1 MKKIIIVEDDKI
13 TQQFYS
19 MFFNKYGYEFLITD
33 NGDKILETLLTEEVG
48 LILMDINLSNSY
60 LNNEKIDG
68 IKLSQIIKS
77 YEQLKNIPL
86 VLVTASSLS
95 NQLKQFLSETNAE
108 EIVTKPI
115 LDYSRF
121 LIKINNYLAS
131 WQKKIKY

>member
-33 NGDKILETLLTEEVG
+33 NGDKILETLLTEDVG

-60 LNNEKIDG
+60 LNGEKIDG

-77 YEQLKNIPL
+77 DERTKDIPL

-95 NQLKQFLSETNAE
+95 SQLKHFLSETNAE

-115 LDYSRF
+115 LDYNRF

-131 WQKKIKY
+131 

>member
-19 MFFNKYGYEFLITD
+19 MFFNKNGYEVLITD
-33 NGDKILETLLTEEVG
+33 NGDKILETLFNEEVG

-77 YEQLKNIPL
+77 NERFKSIPL

-95 NQLKQFLSETNAE
+95 NQLRQFLNDTKAE

-115 LDYSRF
+115 LDYNRF
-121 LIKINNYLAS
+121 LNKINTYLAS
-131 WQKKIKY
+131 

>member
-1 MKKIIIVEDDKI
+1 MKKLIVVEDDKI
-13 TQQFYS
+13 TQQFYT
-19 MFFNKYGYEFLITD
+19 MLFNKNGFDTVITD
-33 NGDKILETLLTEEVG
+33 NGDKIFDTLLNEKVG

-60 LNNEKIDG
+60 LNGEKIDG

-77 YEQLKNIPL
+77 DERTKDIPL

-95 NQLKQFLSETNAE
+95 SQLKHFLSETNAE

-115 LDYSRF
+115 LDYNRF

-131 WQKKIKY
+131 

>member
-33 NGDKILETLLTEEVG
+33 NGDKILETLLTEDVG

-68 IKLSQIIKS
+68 IRLSQIIKS

>member
-1 MKKIIIVEDDKI
+1 VKKLIVVEDDKI
-13 TQQFYS
+13 TQQFYT
-19 MFFNKYGYEFLITD
+19 MLFNKNGFDTVITD
-33 NGDKILETLLTEEVG
+33 NGDKIFDTLLNEKVG

-60 LNNEKIDG
+60 LNGEKIDG

-77 YEQLKNIPL
+77 DERTKDIPL

-95 NQLKQFLSETNAE
+95 SQLKHFLSETNAE

-115 LDYSRF
+115 LDYNRF

-131 WQKKIKY
+131 

>member
-19 MFFNKYGYEFLITD
+19 MFFNKNGYEVLITD
-33 NGDKILETLLTEEVG
+33 NGDKILDTLFNEEVG

-77 YEQLKNIPL
+77 NERFKSIPL

-95 NQLKQFLSETNAE
+95 NQLRQFLNDTKAE

-115 LDYSRF
+115 LDYNRF
-121 LIKINNYLAS
+121 LNKINTYLAS
-131 WQKKIKY
+131 

>member
-19 MFFNKYGYEFLITD
+19 IFFNKNGYDVLITD

-77 YEQLKNIPL
+77 NAQFKNIPL
-86 VLVTASSLS
+86 ILVTASSLPD
-95 NQLKQFLSETNAE
+95 QLRQFLNDTKAE

-115 LDYSRF
+115 LNYNRF
-121 LIKINNYLAS
+121 LNKINTYLAS
-131 WQKKIKY
+131 

>member
-33 NGDKILETLLTEEVG
+33 NGDKILETLLTEDVG

>member
-19 MFFNKYGYEFLITD
+19 MFFNKNGYEVLITD
-33 NGDKILETLLTEEVG
+33 NGDKILETLFNEEVG

-77 YEQLKNIPL
+77 NERFKSIPL

-95 NQLKQFLSETNAE
+95 NQLRQFLNDTKAE
-108 EIVTKPI
+108 EIVIKPI
-115 LDYSRF
+115 LDYNRF
-121 LIKINNYLAS
+121 LNKINTYLAS
-131 WQKKIKY
+131 

>member
-131 WQKKIKY
+131 

>member
-33 NGDKILETLLTEEVG
+33 NGDKILETLLTEDVG

-68 IKLSQIIKS
+68 IRLSQIIKS

-131 WQKKIKY
+131 

>member
-33 NGDKILETLLTEEVG
+33 NGDKILETLLTEDVG

-95 NQLKQFLSETNAE
+95 NQLKQFLRETNAE

-131 WQKKIKY
+131 

>member
-1 MKKIIIVEDDKI
+1 MKKLIVVEDDKI
-13 TQQFYS
+13 TQQFYT
-19 MFFNKYGYEFLITD
+19 MFFDKNGYDTVITD
-33 NGDKILETLLTEEVG
+33 NGDKIFDTLLNEKVG

-60 LNNEKIDG
+60 LNGEKIDG

-77 YEQLKNIPL
+77 DERTKDIPL

-95 NQLKQFLSETNAE
+95 SQLKHFLSETNAE

-115 LDYSRF
+115 LDYNRF

-131 WQKKIKY
+131 

>member
-19 MFFNKYGYEFLITD
+19 IFFNKNGYDVLITD
-33 NGDKILETLLTEEVG
+33 NGDKILETLFNEEVG

-77 YEQLKNIPL
+77 NAQFKNIPL
-86 VLVTASSLS
+86 ILVTASSLPD
-95 NQLKQFLSETNAE
+95 QLRQFLNDTKAE

-115 LDYSRF
+115 LNYNRF
-121 LIKINNYLAS
+121 LNKINTYLAS
-131 WQKKIKY
+131 

>member
-33 NGDKILETLLTEEVG
+33 NGDKILETLLTEDVG

-60 LNNEKIDG
+60 LNNEKIDC

-131 WQKKIKY
+131 